1 MNNHE
6 YREASEERGKIAQ
19 VMAGENAIL
28 HELDFQDVAISTNAV
43 QTLRKAA
50 VAVMQRFMP
59 GSRPEKLTNSQAV
72 AFFIDRVFWDQDTKG
87 LILCADVAER
97 SFCIPIPSEHWHMKD
112 DLGTIQ

>member
-19 VMAGENAIL
+19 VMAGENSIL

-43 QTLRKAA
+43 KTLRKAA

-59 GSRPEKLTNSQAV
+59 GSCPEKLTNSQAV

-97 SFCIPIPSEHWHMKD
+97 SFCIPIPREHWHMKV

>member
-1 MNNHE
+1 MSYRE
-6 YREASEERGKIAQ
+6 YSEASEERGKIAQ
-19 VMAGENAIL
+19 VMAGENATL

-43 QTLRKAA
+43 RTLKKAA

-59 GSRPEKLTNSQAV
+59 GSRPDKLTNSQAI

-87 LILCADVAER
+87 LILCADVADR
-97 SFCIPIPSEHWHMKD
+97 SFCIPIPREHWHMKA